1 MGFWNNIKSYAQPYA
16 ADDDYD
22 DDYYDD
28 EPEADD
34 GYEDNSRPSLH
45 QDEPAP
51 DNTFSS
57 GVSGPSFGSASAASA
72 FGQPGSAFGA
82 APAAP
87 AEPSAVQETLDKH
100 QLVLCIPTAFSDS
113 PGFAAN
119 LIQNKAVILNLDSL
133 QDSGRDLA
141 RRTVDFLSGCAF
153 ALGGTVKKVSQ
164 TVYLFCPKDMEVLGE
179 LSSLQTEIEDY
190 I

>member
-1 MGFWNNIKSYAQPYA
+1 MSIWNNIKNFAQPYA

-22 DDYYDD
+22 DDEYYDD

-34 GYEDNSRPSLH
+34 GFEQEERSVPR
-45 QDEPAP
+45 QDESAA
-51 DNTFSS
+51 DNVFSS
-57 GVSGPSFGSASAASA
+57 GVGGTPFGAGSAGFGQTGSAPSFHANPASP
-72 FGQPGSAFGA
+72 GQT
-82 APAAP
+82 
-87 AEPSAVQETLDKH
+87 VQEALEKH
-100 QLVLCIPTAFSDS
+100 QLVLCVPATFSDS
-113 PGFAAN
+113 PVFAVN

-141 RRTVDFLSGCAF
+141 RRTVDFLSGCVF
-153 ALGGTVKKVSQ
+153 AIGGSVKKVSQ

-179 LSSLQTEIEDY
+179 LSNLQTEIEDY